1 MVTNLA
7 VQVDTGSNA
16 GIQIDTAAS
25 NVSLSNLSVTGGA
38 NGVVALGAS
47 ATLTNLAINPNPNPA
62 NAGHGLII
70 RGSLVTVDTVT
81 IGTVTKAGSN
91 GIEVSGN
98 SNTVRNCTVTSHP
111 RGVFIAVG
119 SNNVLQNCTIT
130 AQAGEGVLLAGAS
143 DNVIEN
149 NTIVRAATN
158 GILLYPLDPAA
169 AGNGS
174 NRNLVMGNTVLRTD
188 TQHGIAVQSS
198 DSNVIVANTVN
209 NSGASLPPPN
219 QGADGILV
227 LGGQDN
233 RIDRNVLTGF
243 TADGITLTP
252 TPSGTLSPSVAGYRP
267 TTGTYVGKNRVT
279 GASTAHTGIWLNDSS
294 NGSYV
299 FNNTV
304 TTGTEAG
311 ITNFNTSA
319 SMVEANVVSNFAQ
332 AGILAWNADRF
343 PRPTDNVFRNN
354 YVFDNP
360 ANGEI
365 LVRGLANTVIADNY
379 FSLASSGTTSAGI
392 NFSSF
397 TENGVFSG
405 GSSQAEVY
413 GNTVR
418 NAIFPNF
425 STADTTAAVFFH
437 NRYYPAPGGF
447 NAMKAPAS
455 IKWDANVY
463 AGGNFWSTFAASG
476 NPGRTTPF
484 RGFVD
489 PATGSLTGHVDRFP
503 FRDEDF
509 GQDHAVAVF
518 LPDAR
523 TIAAP
528 GSNQTIAWRTNGCVL
543 VDLAYGTPGSS
554 TFIVTNYPD
563 VGFYDW
569 VVPAAPAGA
578 SYAVSVTCKNSS
590 GLSLG
595 TQGSS
600 AAFTIAAGGLLLRSP
615 GAEAMTNAG
624 SALRVAWQRTGYAGG
639 VDVYLQ
645 TSAGGSLA
653 LMIGG
658 QTGDF
663 ADITLP
669 STSTS
674 RAKIVIRAAASPAIQ
689 DSNDGYFSIRTDTG
703 AFVNPSS
710 ATTLLIGR
718 IVNLEWVSPQNSQ
731 FVDVELFDSD
741 VNQFRTIYGN
751 VRDFV
756 LNLPDRGRYAYL
768 IPERWMSNA
777 HFRLTFKDA
786 NGATISTLNSPAFD
800 IRYTLSTGSLTA
812 FYRLFSPITFEHL
825 LTTDSNEYNV
835 LSGPG
840 GGWVGESNPPAP
852 VDQILTGDYQIGGV
866 RAVPFYRLY
875 NASSRQHHWT
885 SSRHEYFVLRE
896 SPDFAPEHLVGYIFP
911 SQVAGSTALY
921 RLAYPLLPLHLWTS
935 GANEYNVLSGP
946 GGGWVGEGVAGYI
959 FCAANDTQHPGCTS
973 SLPPQSAMASASMVS
988 ALSTETFSLLQTGAR
1003 ALDTGSARPRVS
1015 WFVNTAS
1022 AESANVV
1029 APGEIVSLQGV
1040 GLGPA
1045 VPVESEL
1052 VPGGRVPT
1060 QLAGV
1065 SVTFDGVPAPMLLAS
1080 DLEIRV
1086 IVPNRL
1092 SGTDKVRVQAQ
1103 VRGIPADPFRS
1114 RRCRGCAGPF
1124 HGGRQREG
1132 PIRRVES
1139 GRRCQLRGTPG
1150 SEGSGRQDLL
1160 DRRGPGDAR
1169 TGRRRGALSG
1179 APAPTALA
1187 SVGADWR
1194 RALRGAGFA
1203 CGPRSPGST
1212 RARSSRTA
1220 GRLYGLCACRRDC
1233 RFENHPGGGD
1243 TDDSV
1248 ESGSRIYFIA

>member
-1 MVTNLA
+1 M
-7 VQVDTGSNA
+7 
-16 GIQIDTAAS
+16 
-25 NVSLSNLSVTGGA
+25 
-38 NGVVALGAS
+38 
-47 ATLTNLAINPNPNPA
+47 
-62 NAGHGLII
+62 
-70 RGSLVTVDTVT
+70 
-81 IGTVTKAGSN
+81 
-91 GIEVSGN
+91 
-98 SNTVRNCTVTSHP
+98 
-111 RGVFIAVG
+111 
-119 SNNVLQNCTIT
+119 
-130 AQAGEGVLLAGAS
+130 
-143 DNVIEN
+143 
-149 NTIVRAATN
+149 
-158 GILLYPLDPAA
+158 
-169 AGNGS
+169 
-174 NRNLVMGNTVLRTD
+174 
-188 TQHGIAVQSS
+188 
-198 DSNVIVANTVN
+198 N

-279 GASTAHTGIWLNDSS
+279 GASTAHTGIWLNDAS

-319 SMVEANVVSNFAQ
+319 SMVVANVVSNFAH

-365 LVRGLANTVIADNY
+365 LVRGLVNTVIADNY

-437 NRYYPAPGGF
+437 NRYYPGSGRIQCDEGAREHQVGCECLRGREFLVDICRQRQPG
-447 NAMKAPAS
+447 S
-455 IKWDANVY
+455 HDAVPRFCRSRHGL
-463 AGGNFWSTFAASG
+463 ADRPRGPLSVQ
-476 NPGRTTPF
+476 R
-484 RGFVD
+484 RGFR
-489 PATGSLTGHVDRFP
+489 TGSRRRGLSSRCQDDRRARQQPDDCLANEWVRTRRPGVRHTGQFDVH
-503 FRDEDF
+503 RDELSRC
-509 GQDHAVAVF
+509 G
-518 LPDAR
+518 LLR
-523 TIAAP
+523 L
-528 GSNQTIAWRTNGCVL
+528 GR
-543 VDLAYGTPGSS
+543 
-554 TFIVTNYPD
+554 
-563 VGFYDW
+563 
-569 VVPAAPAGA
+569 
-578 SYAVSVTCKNSS
+578 SS
-590 GLSLG
+590 GAPRRQLCRKRDLQEFQRPVARHSG
-595 TQGSS
+595 IERGVYDCGRRS
-600 AAFTIAAGGLLLRSP
+600 AP
-615 GAEAMTNAG
+615 QVAG
-624 SALRVAWQRTGYAGG
+624 SGG
-639 VDVYLQ
+639 DDKCRFRLACRLAADRIRRRRGRL
-645 TSAGGSLA
+645 SPDKRGRSHCA
-653 LMIGG
+653 LMIGA

-689 DSNDGYFSIRTDTG
+689 DSNDGYFSIRADTG
-703 AFVNPSS
+703 AFVDPSS

-756 LNLPDRGRYAYL
+756 LNLPDRGRYAYV
-768 IPERWMSNA
+768 IPERWTPNA

-835 LSGPG
+835 LSGPR

-896 SPDFAPEHLVGYIFP
+896 SPDFTPEHLVGYIFP

-1029 APGEIVSLQGV
+1029 APGEIVSLRGV

-1092 SGTDKVRVQAQ
+1092 SGTEKVRVQAQ
-1103 VRGIPADPFRS
+1103 VRGIPADPFQS

-1124 HGGRQREG
+1124 HRGRQRER

-1139 GRRCQLRGTPG
+1139 RRRCQLRGTPG

-1169 TGRRRGALSG
+1169 TGGRRGALSG

-1194 RALRGAGFA
+1194 RVLRGAGFA

-1248 ESGSRIYFIA
+1248 ESGSRSYFIA